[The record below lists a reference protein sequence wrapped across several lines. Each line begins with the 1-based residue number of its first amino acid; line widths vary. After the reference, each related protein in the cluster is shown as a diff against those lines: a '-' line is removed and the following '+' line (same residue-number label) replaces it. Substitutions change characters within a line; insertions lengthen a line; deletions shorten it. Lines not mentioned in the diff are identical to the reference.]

1 MLCALACHFLWC
13 GRGIAHALVTN
24 AASKLCVLALAW
36 TKLGDKQGVEF
47 AQLVQ
52 FTRTLQSPRSL
63 RTIPQRQTCSKRFR
77 SKQRLQTL
85 LTLFPRSISHF
96 PHGILMIFDAIGPRS
111 TLGCIAS
118 HEGGCYLEMRWSGG
132 RVLQYSWACCIRI
145 KRKCGQCNEE
155 MRFDATDK
163 DSSIRDVHLEDAELS
178 IREVHSG
185 KSHRIAAPCVRVQY
199 Q

>member
-1 MLCALACHFLWC
+1 MLSVLGPPL
-13 GRGIAHALVTN
+13 
-24 AASKLCVLALAW
+24 AASHRTKEGAIWKCV
-36 TKLGDKQGVEF
+36 GVAAE
-47 AQLVQ
+47 
-52 FTRTLQSPRSL
+52 
-63 RTIPQRQTCSKRFR
+63 
-77 SKQRLQTL
+77 
-85 LTLFPRSISHF
+85 
-96 PHGILMIFDAIGPRS
+96 
-111 TLGCIAS
+111 
-118 HEGGCYLEMRWSGG
+118 
-132 RVLQYSWACCIRI
+132 YSWACCIRV